1 MDRIEMLYDN
11 IEMLYDNMDRFDKE
25 QMADYLMKDGYPTPY
40 SHPAEFKFQNGI
52 LKLYDK
58 WNMLTQEEEETILKI
73 ANRF

>member
-1 MDRIEMLYDN
+1 MDR

-25 QMADYLMKDGYPTPY
+25 QIADYLMKDGYPTPY
-40 SHPAEFKFQNGI
+40 SHPAESKFQNEI

>member
-1 MDRIEMLYDN
+1 MDR

-25 QMADYLMKDGYPTPY
+25 QMADYLMKDGYPTSY
-40 SHPAEFKFQNGI
+40 SHPAESKFQNEI

>member
-1 MDRIEMLYDN
+1 MDR

-25 QMADYLMKDGYPTPY
+25 QMAKYLIEEGYPTPY
-40 SHPAEFKFQNGI
+40 SHPAEFKFQNEI